1 MALTVT
7 GFSAATLDY
16 KIVHQSAASGTMDGN
31 VTGASGKLFY
41 LTCTNGDSGN
51 AVYLKVTTAASSVVA
66 DTPAIKIRI
75 SASTTE
81 TIVMPDGLRFTELSF
96 YLTTVQANG
105 VTQTNP
111 GGTSTITAITS

>member
-31 VTGASGKLFY
+31 VTGASGKCHY

-51 AVYLKVTTAASSVVA
+51 VVYLKVTIAAASTVA
-66 DTPAIKIRI
+66 TNPALKVRI
-75 SASTTE
+75 AASATE
-81 TIVMPDGLRFTELSF
+81 TIVIPDGLAFTELSF
-96 YLTTVQANG
+96 YLTTVQENG
-105 VTQTNP
+105 NTQTSP